1 MEAVLVTRQIPVWQD
16 RRAIALLMAASLT
29 TMANATIAPALPGL
43 ERLFADDPNA
53 ALLTRLLVPAPSLA
67 VAICAPLAGLA
78 ADRIGRRRL
87 LLFGVVLFVISGCA
101 GLILPG
107 LPTIF
112 LSRLVLGVAVAL
124 IMTAQTALIGDYFT
138 GDDRNALTGLQI
150 SARNLG
156 GLVFIL
162 TAGWVATI
170 SPRLPFAI
178 YGFAAAFLPL
188 MWLVIVDPPR
198 LSPAV
203 SATPAGASEDRRPWR
218 LLFAS
223 LVLLQAVTNMIFF
236 IMPTQLSFFLDAQG
250 YDSAIM
256 TGSALGVLMLS
267 GGGFALLYPRIQRKT
282 GYAGIFALGYG
293 AMALGFLLLVTAS
306 APPSVFGAVAAIGAG
321 YALVSP
327 SFIALALN
335 LAPPQKRGLAGGI
348 LTASIFIGQFC
359 SPLLS
364 TPLIAGYHYPGL
376 FGGTAV
382 LLAIMA
388 ATAVAA
394 GGAKRL
400 RRA

>member
-1 MEAVLVTRQIPVWQD
+1 MEAILATRQIPIWQD

-87 LLFGVVLFVISGCA
+87 LLFGMVLFVISGCA
-101 GLILPG
+101 GLLLPG

-124 IMTAQTALIGDYFT
+124 IMTAQTALIGDYFS

-178 YGFAAAFLPL
+178 YGLAATFLPL

-198 LSPAV
+198 LSPVTGAI
-203 SATPAGASEDRRPWR
+203 PAGESDDRRPWR
-218 LLFAS
+218 LLFTL
-223 LVLLQAVTNMIFF
+223 LVLLQGVTNMIFF
-236 IMPTQLSFFLDAQG
+236 VMPTQLSFFLDAGG

-256 TGSALGVLMLS
+256 TGTALGVLMLS
-267 GGGFALLYPRIQRKT
+267 GGGFALLYPRIQRAV

-306 APPSVFGAVAAIGAG
+306 ATPAIFGAVAAIGAG

-335 LAPPQKRGLAGGI
+335 LAPTRKRGLAGGI

-364 TPLIAGYHYPGL
+364 TPLIAGYGYASL

-388 ATAVAA
+388 VIAALA
-394 GGAKRL
+394 GGAGRL
-400 RRA
+400 RGQ